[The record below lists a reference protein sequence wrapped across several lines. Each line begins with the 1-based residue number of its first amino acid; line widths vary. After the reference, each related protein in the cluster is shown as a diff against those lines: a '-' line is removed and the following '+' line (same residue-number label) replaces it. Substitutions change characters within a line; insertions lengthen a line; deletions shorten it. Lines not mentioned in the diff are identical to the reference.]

1 MKVEARCDRSDPA
14 FFSNLYADSL
24 LTYYLAMAQRDALG
38 RRMRILAH
46 AAQMLDWPDWPDA
59 PKPKWAVLR

>member
-24 LTYYLAMAQRDALG
+24 LTYYLAMAQRAA
-38 RRMRILAH
+38 R
-46 AAQMLDWPDWPDA
+46 AAQARDWPETPE
-59 PKPKWAVLR
+59 PELAVLP